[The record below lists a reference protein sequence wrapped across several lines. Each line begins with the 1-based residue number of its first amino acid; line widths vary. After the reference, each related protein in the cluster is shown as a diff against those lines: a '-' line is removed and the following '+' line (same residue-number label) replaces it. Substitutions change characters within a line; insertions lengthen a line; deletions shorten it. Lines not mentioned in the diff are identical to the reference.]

1 LTGGKK
7 NACTG
12 HFHGSSIRQLSTAEA
27 DGQGIRLSP
36 AGAFG
41 PRVER
46 LHASQL
52 QSTIDPHDGS
62 GNTPLHLAAQFN
74 NTKSART
81 LLENWRCSCD
91 VRNWRGVMSKNMGL
105 WHKETQQL
113 FDDYYYIVD
122 RKLKK
127 QNDAQN
133 WKLKIDMER

>member
-62 GNTPLHLAAQFN
+62 GNTPLHLACQHGHFDCAELLVSSQADLQVWGCTAMS
-74 NTKSART
+74 TKSAVLSRAGSEHDK
-81 LLENWRCSCD
+81 LYAADSGGHECGAAGEESAR
-91 VRNWRGVMSKNMGL
+91 
-105 WHKETQQL
+105 KEAAS
-113 FDDYYYIVD
+113 F
-122 RKLKK
+122 
-127 QNDAQN
+127 
-133 WKLKIDMER
+133 